1 MDENE
6 ESRLGR
12 KHSKTVH
19 HIFHYIHIYASTK
32 HDLMYSHTCLI
43 YFSYIRTHDQYVS
56 INYVK
61 KKHNQSWQTS
71 SKLQHVRKKKIP
83 PKVQQIESH
92 GSAYGAEF
100 WLVGL
105 EQAIHLPVVRLC
117 WGRILLSKC

>member
-1 MDENE
+1 MFTWICFQ
-6 ESRLGR
+6 L
-12 KHSKTVH
+12 SKTVH

-56 INYVK
+56 FYYVK
-61 KKHNQSWQTS
+61 KKNIISLGKH
-71 SKLQHVRKKKIP
+71 LQNSTRSKKKAAQ
-83 PKVQQIESH
+83 VQQIESH

-105 EQAIHLPVVRLC
+105 EQAIHLPGIPVMRLR
-117 WGRILLSKC
+117 WS